1 MSGFEFEVSPFTLRD
16 GRERCEFEALQLE
29 APPGMPTLRLGSR
42 GAAVADLQRRLAALG
57 LATGTADGI
66 FGSRTDAAVR
76 SFQLA
81 RGLGA
86 DGIVGAQTW
95 GLLLGTTTPPAPTR
109 PPPSTGSP
117 GQPLVTVPSGVLIS
131 DNAVRVL
138 KDILR
143 AAGLTR
149 ATVTSGRRTPYD
161 QARIMYE
168 LIERHGVS
176 YAKDLY
182 GGSGDQV
189 IDAYAAAKAAG
200 RNATDIKAAMLAKV
214 NQIGCHNVSHHC
226 SDSYDVFDVA
236 PSTIDNDAAFRRAL
250 DAALASGAIQMVLSP
265 PKDPAFHIEIALAS
279 PFASSGSAELF
290 DETEAMALVEEL
302 FQVEDG
308 EQLDLFL
315 GRLVK
320 RVGRAAGGAVR
331 TVAKAARSLP
341 LRDIGNVAF
350 KALRGDVAGILL
362 PLLPPSVQ
370 KTVRAFSTDPFARF
384 ALQTTRAALRGE
396 NVLRAAQVAAKA
408 GIDDVRERMRFA
420 AMVAPFVPGIGSG
433 VAAALGAAS
442 ALAGGAPITEALIS
456 AARSAVPGGAV
467 AQAAFDL
474 GANLARGKSLGEAA
488 LATARN
494 QLPGGPAAK
503 AAFDAAVALG
513 KGRKIQDAAFAAAG
527 GVLPKSPFAADAL
540 SFARRVAAG
549 EDIRKAALSTAGN
562 AVMNRLQRQG
572 VNVLGTAQRRIVR
585 RYAPGRR
592 SAREAELF
600 ELPPLEQEGEFESA
614 RRGPTVL
621 PALTIRVRPFVVLD
635 RFAHQ
640 SATLPAAHAS
650 IVERI
655 ARLIVA
661 SRLSR
666 QPLTTIRL
674 VGHTDS
680 TGAQP
685 FNQKLGTTRAQN
697 VEAKLRAAI
706 ARLGPVPAGRLN
718 IVVQSLGE
726 TKASATNATASG
738 RALNRRVEVFL
749 DTTCHSFFAQYDL
762 RFLPGDRMF
771 GIPAHP
777 NLPRKAQREA
787 DVNTMAGELIRRRDQ
802 RAAAALAGRVPAP
815 RPLVVGTALRSM
827 ALRLSQAQLALFREY
842 FDDGRGGIDFA
853 AFQTCFARFANG
865 ELRSPLA
872 ADQDKGVG
880 EPNSSLFFLFA
891 EFAFLCVA
899 SRIQPSLWAQALRAF
914 VGTQEIFMHVY
925 RRSPVSPPP
934 PVGAPLPGCPLD
946 ARGRPSVRHPLSS
959 FSNRNFR
966 ARGASPIVGVG
977 QSSPAR
983 KRALAAKYASATPAR
998 LQREAQ
1004 ANLQHAQCMP

>member
-1 MSGFEFEVSPFTLRD
+1 MREEFEFSPF
-16 GRERCEFEALQLE
+16 
-29 APPGMPTLRLGSR
+29 
-42 GAAVADLQRRLAALG
+42 
-57 LATGTADGI
+57 
-66 FGSRTDAAVR
+66 
-76 SFQLA
+76 
-81 RGLGA
+81 
-86 DGIVGAQTW
+86 
-95 GLLLGTTTPPAPTR
+95 
-109 PPPSTGSP
+109 
-117 GQPLVTVPSGVLIS
+117 
-131 DNAVRVL
+131 
-138 KDILR
+138 
-143 AAGLTR
+143 
-149 ATVTSGRRTPYD
+149 
-161 QARIMYE
+161 
-168 LIERHGVS
+168 
-176 YAKDLY
+176 
-182 GGSGDQV
+182 
-189 IDAYAAAKAAG
+189 
-200 RNATDIKAAMLAKV
+200 
-214 NQIGCHNVSHHC
+214 
-226 SDSYDVFDVA
+226 
-236 PSTIDNDAAFRRAL
+236 AFR
-250 DAALASGAIQMVLSP
+250 DEHEWAA
-265 PKDPAFHIEIALAS
+265 
-279 PFASSGSAELF
+279 PFASSGNAELL
-290 DETEAMALVEEL
+290 DEAEAMALVEEL
-302 FQVEDG
+302 FATEDA

-315 GRLVK
+315 GKLVK
-320 RVGRAAGGAVR
+320 RVGRAASGAAR

-350 KALRGDVAGILL
+350 KALRGDVAGLLL

-494 QLPGGPAAK
+494 QVPGGPAAK

-513 KGRKIQDAAFAAAG
+513 QGRKIQDAAFAAAG
-527 GVLPKSPFAADAL
+527 RVLPKSPFAADAL

-562 AVMNRLQRQG
+562 AVVNRLQRQG
-572 VNVLGTAQRRIVR
+572 VNVLGKARQHL
-585 RYAPGRR
+585 AGRG
-592 SAREAELF
+592 AREAEVF
-600 ELPPLEQEGEFESA
+600 ELLPLEHQAEFESA
-614 RRGPTVL
+614 RRGPIVL
-621 PALTIRVRPFVVLD
+621 PTLTVRVRPFVVLD
-635 RFAHQ
+635 RFAHK
-640 SATLPAAHAS
+640 SAAMPAAHDP

-666 QPLTTIRL
+666 QPLVTIRL

-680 TGAQP
+680 TGPQP
-685 FNQKLGTTRAQN
+685 FNQKLGTTRAQS

-706 ARLGPVPAGRLN
+706 GALGRVPAGRLT

-726 TKASATNATASG
+726 TKAAAPNTSAAG
-738 RALNRRVEVFL
+738 RARNRRVEVFL
-749 DTTCHSFFAQYDL
+749 DTICHSFFAQYDL
-762 RFLPGDRMF
+762 RFLPGDRVF

-787 DVNTMAGELIRRRDQ
+787 DVKTMAGELTRRRDQ
-802 RAAAALAGRVPAP
+802 RAAAALAGRVPAQ
-815 RPLVVGTALRSM
+815 RPLAVGTALRSI
-827 ALRLSQAQLALFREY
+827 ALRLSDAQLALFREY
-842 FDDGRGGIDFA
+842 FDDGRGGIDFVA
-853 AFQTCFARFANG
+853 LQNCFARFANG
-865 ELRSPLA
+865 QLRSPLA
-872 ADQDKGVG
+872 ADQAKGVG
-880 EPNSSLFFLFA
+880 EPNSDFFFLFA

-899 SRIQPSLWAQALRAF
+899 SRIRPSLWTQALRAF

-934 PVGAPLPGCPLD
+934 AVGAPLPSCPLD
-946 ARGRPSVRHPLSS
+946 PRGRPGVRHPLRN

-966 ARGASPIVGVG
+966 ARGASPIIGVG

-983 KRALAAKYASATPAR
+983 KRALAVKYASATPAT

-1004 ANLQHAQCMP
+1004 ANLRRAQCMP